1 MRPLTRRVNAR
12 EIRAEKSGFI
22 AHVDGR
28 ALGEIA
34 METGAGRAHKG
45 DVINLYT
52 GLALHKEV
60 YDKVE
65 AGDLLCT
72 LYGGEGAD
80 TAAYEERIRA
90 AFQIEAVEPTEKE
103 AVVAEVIDG

>member
-1 MRPLTRRVNAR
+1 MRPLTRRLNAR
-12 EIRAEKSGFI
+12 EIRAERSGFI

-34 METGAGRAHKG
+34 METGAGRAHK
-45 DVINLYT
+45 DDTVNLYT

-80 TAAYEERIRA
+80 TSLYEERVRA
-90 AFQIEAVEPTEKE
+90 AFQIEETEPIEKE
-103 AVVAEVIDG
+103 SVVAEVIGG